1 MPAQE
6 VWFEVVDP
14 TDAEAI
20 RRELRE
26 MEAALGPDVNPAT
39 LVILRAGVLA
49 SRGLLHD
56 ARLALTEELVR
67 EPDEPTLHYLLG
79 DLYARQGLSEEATE
93 SFAEARFLMRGGT
106 AP

>member
-1 MPAQE
+1 L
-6 VWFEVVDP
+6 
-14 TDAEAI
+14 I
-20 RRELRE
+20 
-26 MEAALGPDVNPAT
+26 
-39 LVILRAGVLA
+39 
-49 SRGLLHD
+49 
-56 ARLALTEELVR
+56 EELVR